1 MIHTTNTHQT
11 TNPLFPRF
19 FVVIASLFSPSL
31 AKTTNT
37 QTPHNVVVGSKC
49 EDTVCFE
56 VQECGPQACVDAK
69 RAGKKGWW
77 KVCTQTR
84 QWLCHSS
91 MTVWWLVALLAWW
104 WLQCVV
110 EWMWNA
116 TECGDAHK
124 RLIAPRWFERK
135 KEAQCLVNHIHQSKP
150 TPTHQLVLFVRPLPQ
165 LVCALCGCVFVV
177 CDTRGLAQSKHQA
190 LVMTIASSKPIN
202 LNPHHVHVF
211 VLCSCNNSAW
221 SLVQHGCLLNAI
233 ADAGVW
239 LFTLVF
245 KPNTTLT
252 ATWCVQSTQMK
263 AS

>member
-1 MIHTTNTHQT
+1 MIHKTNTHQT
-11 TNPLFPRF
+11 SNPLFPCF
-19 FVVIASLFSPSL
+19 FVVIASLFSLSCQNHKHKHHTMWL
-31 AKTTNT
+31 WEASVKT
-37 QTPHNVVVGSKC
+37 QCVLKC
-49 EDTVCFE
+49 KS
-56 VQECGPQACVDAK
+56 VDHK
-69 RAGKKGWW
+69 HVWMQRERAGKKGWW
-77 KVCTQTR
+77 KVCTQAR

-91 MTVWWLVALLAWW
+91 MTVWWLMTLLAWW

-116 TECGDAHK
+116 RECGDAHK

-135 KEAQCLVNHIHQSKP
+135 ERSTVFGEPHPPIQ
-150 TPTHQLVLFVRPLPQ
+150 THTHSSTC
-165 LVCALCGCVFVV
+165 LVCATIATTCVCPLFGCVFVV
-177 CDTRGLAQSKHQA
+177 CVTRGLAQSKHQA

-239 LFTLVF
+239 LFTLAF

-252 ATWCVQSTQMK
+252 A
-263 AS
+263 

>member
-1 MIHTTNTHQT
+1 M
-11 TNPLFPRF
+11 
-19 FVVIASLFSPSL
+19 
-31 AKTTNT
+31 
-37 QTPHNVVVGSKC
+37 
-49 EDTVCFE
+49 
-56 VQECGPQACVDAK
+56 CGCK
-69 RAGKKGWW
+69 ERAGKKGWW

-91 MTVWWLVALLAWW
+91 MTVWWLVTLLAWW

-116 TECGDAHK
+116 RECGDAHK

-135 KEAQCLVNHIHQSKP
+135 ERSTVFGEPHPPIQ
-150 TPTHQLVLFVRPLPQ
+150 THTHSSTC
-165 LVCALCGCVFVV
+165 LVCATIATTCVCPLFGCVFVV
-177 CDTRGLAQSKHQA
+177 CVTRGLAQSKHQA
-190 LVMTIASSKPIN
+190 LVMTIASSKPTN

-239 LFTLVF
+239 LFTLAF

-252 ATWCVQSTQMK
+252 P
-263 AS
+263 